1 MHFAKPVVAVALLV
15 ASLAVAS
22 AQNRE
27 ELETGIHGN
36 TRASTESTRVEER
49 SSQRD
54 WRAAH
59 AREHAVPGHIHI
71 DAGSIDSPL
80 LDDIH
85 GGPAR

>member
-1 MHFAKPVVAVALLV
+1 MYFAKPLVAVALLV

-36 TRASTESTRVEER
+36 TSASTEATRAEQR
-49 SSQRD
+49 SLQRE

-59 AREHAVPGHIHI
+59 AREHDMPGHVHI
-71 DAGSIDSPL
+71 EAGSTDSPL

>member
-1 MHFAKPVVAVALLV
+1 MNFAKPAFAAAMVV
-15 ASLAVAS
+15 ASLNAAS

-36 TRASTESTRVEER
+36 ARASTESTRVEQR
-49 SSQRD
+49 APQRD

-59 AREHAVPGHIHI
+59 AREHAMPGHVHI
-71 DAGSIDSPL
+71 EAGATDNPL

>member
-1 MHFAKPVVAVALLV
+1 MNFAKPVFAVAIVV
-15 ASLAVAS
+15 ASLSVAS

-27 ELETGIHGN
+27 ELETGIHGD
-36 TRASTESTRVEER
+36 TRDSAKSTRVEQR
-49 SSQRD
+49 SPQRD

-59 AREHAVPGHIHI
+59 AREHAKPGHIHI
-71 DAGSIDSPL
+71 EAGATDSPL